1 MNRYMNPSLLTFAIG
16 IATSCAALLV
26 FRALR
31 KRFSKG
37 VAFSAAAGL
46 ALTAIVAGFLYWL
59 QTVKPMIL
67 ESHGKS
73 TAAFSVTDAVAYSP
87 VMTPYLK
94 RISTSTSA
102 PAGPI
107 VKMSPG
113 MSTGALQSA
122 ISAAPP
128 GATVLFA
135 PGTYN
140 ITSPLTIPCAR
151 DLTITGPEVTPATA
165 IVASSSSSFTIFNLL
180 NCSGVRIQFLH
191 FENSGIWVNNGDNSG
206 ITISHNQ
213 FTNLQ
218 AAQGVSFT
226 GYLAAEMVGG
236 KLQNTLSDVMIDHNT
251 FGDPGSCTAE
261 FASYADKGGY
271 CAGVLVS
278 VGEASNITIAY
289 NNFIH
294 VEQGVHFVQLLS
306 DFKVGVTN
314 SVCVSCKVAYNYVVN
329 YHRIGVEV
337 QTSSPSD
344 AFVFA
349 HNAIV
354 DPIHSF
360 YGTFATSFACCG
372 TSFISGENGTERGLI
387 FDDNV
392 MIATQPSDGGCPPYG
407 VEFWGNGS
415 QGTNSLI
422 EGTFCNGYV
431 WGYGKAPWAIQHNYI
446 CGPNYVSKGGY
457 IADQQHQN
465 NPPTQSDNVTGPTCS
480 EVASHAPTISPAGG
494 SFAGS
499 QVVTLADPGL
509 NTGIWYTTDGST
521 PVPGSGTAKYYT
533 APFTI
538 TSSTVVKAVGMWG
551 APNQPVRYPSGYGYV
566 PSGVITASFL
576 GTTSGKRSNA
586 ENDLQ
591 RSRAEVQAQ
600 IAQS

>member
-1 MNRYMNPSLLTFAIG
+1 MTLI
-16 IATSCAALLV
+16 

-31 KRFSKG
+31 KRFSKR
-37 VAFSAAAGL
+37 VAFSAVAGL
-46 ALTAIVAGFLYWL
+46 ALAAIVAGFLHWF
-59 QTVKPMIL
+59 QTVKPIIPG
-67 ESHGKS
+67 SPGKS
-73 TAAFSVTDAVAYSP
+73 TAGFSVTDAVAYSP
-87 VMTPYLK
+87 VMTSYLK
-94 RISTSTSA
+94 KISTSTSA

-107 VKMSPG
+107 VKVSPG

-128 GATVLFA
+128 GATVLFN

-140 ITSPLTIPCAR
+140 ITSPLAIPCTR

-165 IVASSSSSFTIFNLL
+165 IVASSSPSITILNLL
-180 NCSGVRIQFLH
+180 NCSGVRIQYLH
-191 FENSGIWVNNGDNSG
+191 FVNAGIWVNNGDNSG

-218 AAQGVSFT
+218 ASQGVFFA
-226 GYLAAEMVGG
+226 GYLAPEVVGG

-251 FGDPGSCTAE
+251 FGDPSSCTAE

-271 CAGVLVS
+271 CAGVLVG
-278 VGEASNITIAY
+278 VGEARNITIAY

-294 VEQGVHFVQLLS
+294 VEQGVHFIQLLTNW
-306 DFKVGVTN
+306 KPGVTN

-337 QTSSPSD
+337 QTASPSD

-372 TSFISGENGTERGLI
+372 AGFLTGEDGGGPTSGLL

-392 MIATQPSDGGCPPYG
+392 LIATQPSDGGCPPYG
-407 VEFWGNGS
+407 VEFWGYGS
-415 QGTNSLI
+415 QGTNSLV

-431 WGYGKAPWAIQHNYI
+431 WGFGKAPWAIQHNYI
-446 CGPNYVSKGGY
+446 CGPNYTTKGGY

-465 NPPTQSDNVTGPTCS
+465 NPPIQSGNVTGPTCS
-480 EVASHAPTISPAGG
+480 EVASHAPTISPSGG

-499 QVVTLADPGL
+499 QVITLADPGL
-509 NTGIWYTTDGST
+509 NAGIWYTTDGST

-538 TSSTVVKAVGMWG
+538 SSSTVVKAVGMWG
-551 APNQPVRYPSGYGYV
+551 AQNQPVRYPSGYGYV
-566 PSGVITASFL
+566 PTGVVSASYVL
-576 GTTSGKRSNA
+576 TSSLKG
-586 ENDLQ
+586 
-591 RSRAEVQAQ
+591 
-600 IAQS
+600 

>member
-1 MNRYMNPSLLTFAIG
+1 VQNHLSLLTFAIG
-16 IATSCAALLV
+16 IATSCAALLA
-26 FRALR
+26 FRSLR
-31 KRFSKG
+31 KRFSRG

-46 ALTAIVAGFLYWL
+46 ALIAIVAGFLYWF
-59 QTVKPMIL
+59 QTVKPTIL
-67 ESHGKS
+67 GPRQKV

-87 VMTPYLK
+87 ATTPYLK

-102 PAGPI
+102 PSGPV
-107 VKMSPG
+107 VKVSPG

-128 GATVLFA
+128 GATVLFN

-140 ITSPLTIPCAR
+140 VNGPLLIPCTR

-165 IVASSSSSFTIFNLL
+165 ILVSSSSSVTIFNLL
-180 NCSGVRIQFLH
+180 NCSGVRIQYLH
-191 FENSGIWVNNGDNSG
+191 FENTGIWVNNGDNSG

-218 AAQGVSFT
+218 AAQGVFFA
-226 GYLAAEMVGG
+226 GYLASSVVGG
-236 KLQNTLSDVMIDHNT
+236 QLQNTLSDVTINYNT

-271 CAGVLVS
+271 CAGVLVG
-278 VGEASNITIAY
+278 VGEARNITIAY

-294 VEQGVHFVQLLS
+294 VEQAVHFIQLLT
-306 DFKVGVTN
+306 DWKLGITN
-314 SVCVSCKVAYNYVVN
+314 SVCVSCKVVYNYVVN
-329 YHRIGVEV
+329 YHRIAVEV
-337 QTSSPSD
+337 QTSSPTD

-372 TSFISGENGTERGLI
+372 SSFLTGENGPAPGLI
-387 FDDNV
+387 FDDNLL
-392 MIATQPSDGGCPPYG
+392 IATQPSDGGCPPYG
-407 VEFWGNGS
+407 VEFWGYGS
-415 QGTNSLI
+415 QGLNSLI

-431 WGYGKAPWAIQHNYI
+431 WGFGKAPWTIQHNYI
-446 CGPNYVSKGGY
+446 CGPNYTTKGGY
-457 IADQQHQN
+457 IADQQRQG
-465 NPPTQSDNVTGPTCS
+465 NPPIQSGNVTSPNCS
-480 EVASHAPTISPAGG
+480 EIASHAPTISPAGG

-521 PVPGSGTAKYYT
+521 PAPGSGTAKYYT

-551 APNQPVRYPSGYGYV
+551 EPNQPVRYPAGYGYV
-566 PSGVITASFL
+566 PSNVISASFL

-586 ENDLQ
+586 ESGAQ
-591 RSRAEVQAQ
+591 RGRAEAQTQ
-600 IAQS
+600 IAHS